1 MGYDMYKLNLWG
13 EPATVE
19 TYEDSNYFR
28 LNIWGMG
35 RARELACWGYGL
47 VTAGEQLQ
55 QDAIIAMIAGKT
67 LEEFEPS
74 DYQKALLHLEEI
86 LKESEMT
93 NHWDKEARKTYAEE
107 YESFLEPW
115 ECNGN
120 LATESQCKIFAEGIE
135 MALDLINSQSI
146 IPEALS
152 NLEIFSEFAEW
163 LRESPHG
170 VFVG

>member
-1 MGYDMYKLNLWG
+1 MYKLDSEG
-13 EPATVE
+13 EPLE
-19 TYEDSNYFR
+19 IQSYEDDNYFR

-35 RARELACWGYGL
+35 RARELACWGHGL
-47 VTAGEQLQ
+47 ESASTQLKL
-55 QDAIIAMIAGKT
+55 DMMIAQAVGKN

-74 DYQKALLHLEEI
+74 DYQKAIMEVERVLRM
-86 LKESEMT
+86 SDMPY
-93 NHWDKEARKTYAEE
+93 HWDGATREAYEAE
-107 YESFLEPW
+107 YENFLEPW

-152 NLEIFSEFAEW
+152 DLEIYSEFAEW
-163 LRESPHG
+163 LKNSPHG